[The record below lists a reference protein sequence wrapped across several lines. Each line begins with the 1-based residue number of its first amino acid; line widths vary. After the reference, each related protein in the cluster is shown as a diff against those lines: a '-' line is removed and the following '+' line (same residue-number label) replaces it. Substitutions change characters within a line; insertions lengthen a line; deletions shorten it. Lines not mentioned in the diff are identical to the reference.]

1 MRENFSTQSD
11 QCRLWEPRISA
22 DLLGCLKKI
31 EKDLIQ
37 TLWRAKDEIN
47 CYKTKTKDLVK
58 HSKLIGWVFASMT
71 FKD

>member
-1 MRENFSTQSD
+1 MRGIFSKHSD
-11 QCRLWEPRISA
+11 QCQLRGIPVSA

-47 CYKTKTKDLVK
+47 YYKTKAEDLVK
-58 HSKLIGWVFASMT
+58 DLKLIGWVFASMT
-71 FKD
+71 FTD

>member
-1 MRENFSTQSD
+1 MRENFSKHSD
-11 QCRLWEPRISA
+11 QYQLRETPVSA